1 MLASELR
8 FLIPSESLPR
18 SLRFCPSVLFLPNG
32 ISVALVEV
40 TPRTQ
45 RSYLTTIRMIV
56 LECRRILESF
66 FAVYYF
72 KKAREA

>member
-1 MLASELR
+1 
-8 FLIPSESLPR
+8 
-18 SLRFCPSVLFLPNG
+18 
-32 ISVALVEV
+32 
-40 TPRTQ
+40 
-45 RSYLTTIRMIV
+45 MIV